1 MEYSRRLRS
10 VAIHGQTGLRP
21 MLGDVGDAPGRGDRK
36 QTMNV
41 TTFIVCDYARVADG
55 KLDVLGGGWNLTG
68 PDPVP
73 SAIALTVEV
82 PWAETDETHKL
93 VLALLR
99 DDGSLAES
107 DDGQPLFRAEAD
119 LVIQRRPGVILGDAE
134 YHHLAIGVPPLPF
147 RAGARYR
154 WSVTID
160 GVSKPEWERWITVRP
175 ARFRQAG

>member
-1 MEYSRRLRS
+1 
-10 VAIHGQTGLRP
+10 
-21 MLGDVGDAPGRGDRK
+21 
-36 QTMNV
+36 MNV